1 MEGIVGGEGP
11 AIKKKDGVSRFTFSG
26 IGSVARL
33 SELVL
38 SLSKETRMLRR
49 RSRFIGGGVGRG
61 S

>member
-38 SLSKETRMLRR
+38 SLLKESRMRVKDPDL
-49 RSRFIGGGVGRG
+49 SGVM
-61 S
+61 